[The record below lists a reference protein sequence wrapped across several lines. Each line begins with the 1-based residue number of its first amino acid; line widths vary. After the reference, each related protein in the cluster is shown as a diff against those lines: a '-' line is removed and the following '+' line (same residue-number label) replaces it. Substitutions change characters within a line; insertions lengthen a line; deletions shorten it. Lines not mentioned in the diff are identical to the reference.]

1 MNQYSIWQCAN
12 FSISQSYDFP
22 LPGYLFV
29 ECISGVKSLA
39 ALTAQDSV
47 ELGSVLK
54 RAEHIVETLIK
65 PERIYV
71 LKFGESDQ
79 RVHFHMVPRTSKLLE
94 AYLKS
99 TSDKPPYNG
108 ALITAWV
115 WSNARALNHT
125 EEEIRGFISAAR
137 SVVAP

>member
-1 MNQYSIWQCAN
+1 MNQFTIWQSEN
-12 FSISQSYDFP
+12 FSISQSYDFL

-29 ECISGVKSLA
+29 ECAAGVKSLA
-39 ALTAQDSV
+39 ALTAEHSA
-47 ELGSVLK
+47 ELGSALK
-54 RAEHIVETLIK
+54 HAEHIVQTLVN

-79 RVHFHMVPRTSKLLE
+79 RVHFHIIPRTRKVLD

-99 TSDKPPYNG
+99 VNDEPPYNG

-115 WSNARALNHT
+115 WSNARTLGHT
-125 EEEIRGFISAAR
+125 EKEISEFISSAR
-137 SVVAP
+137 SVSAP